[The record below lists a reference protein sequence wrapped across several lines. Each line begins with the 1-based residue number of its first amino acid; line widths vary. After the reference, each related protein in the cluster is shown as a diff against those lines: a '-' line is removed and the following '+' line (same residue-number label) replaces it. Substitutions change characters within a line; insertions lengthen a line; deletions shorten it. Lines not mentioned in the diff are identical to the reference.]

1 MSFIVLKDIR
11 KNYTLGKTIV
21 HALAGVDVEIFKG
34 DYICIAGPSGSGK
47 TTLLNMIGLLDVP
60 SSGEIFFASKNI
72 TQMTDKEVSK
82 FRKQQIGF
90 IFQSFNL
97 IPVLNAYENIEFPL
111 LLQRVESSERKKRI
125 EQISEEVGIKNY
137 LKHKPDELSGGQ
149 RQRVAIARALVI
161 KPSVILADEPTANLD
176 SVNGQNILQLMKKL
190 NKEEKTTFIIASH
203 DHKIMEQADKLIR
216 VVDGKIAKRKNI
228 FYC

>member
-216 VVDGKIAKRKNI
+216 VVDGKIAK
-228 FYC
+228 

>member
-1 MSFIVLKDIR
+1 MSFIELKDIR

-216 VVDGKIAKRKNI
+216 VVDGKIAK
-228 FYC
+228 